1 MKFTHI
7 HNNDY
12 GSEIESIT
20 MELHEH
26 ATLDQVL
33 ESFTRFVR
41 ACGYHFEG
49 SVDIVDH
56 EAELDDYLHDHY
68 NDEPVVDELDEI
80 DDDVLKANADW
91 PVPLST
97 KP

>member
-7 HNNDY
+7 HNNEY
-12 GSEIESIT
+12 GSEIESIS

-26 ATLDQVL
+26 ASLVDAL
-33 ESFTRFVR
+33 ETFTRFLR
-41 ACGYHFEG
+41 AVGFHFDG
-49 SVDIVDH
+49 SVGIVDR
-56 EAELDDYLHDHY
+56 EAEFDDYLHDPAKR
-68 NDEPVVDELDEI
+68 NDVDELDEI

-91 PVPLST
+91 PFPLST

>member
-7 HNNDY
+7 HNNEY
-12 GSEIESIT
+12 GNEIESIS

-26 ATLDQVL
+26 ASLSDALDT
-33 ESFTRFVR
+33 FTRFLR
-41 ACGYHFEG
+41 AVGFHFEG

-56 EAELDDYLHDHY
+56 EAEFDYALEEQEKFDY
-68 NDEPVVDELDEI
+68 IEAYDQI
-80 DDDVLKANADW
+80 DDDLLKANADW
-91 PVPLST
+91 PFPLST

>member
-7 HNNDY
+7 HNNEY
-12 GSEIESIT
+12 GSEIESIS

-26 ATLDQVL
+26 ASLGDAL
-33 ESFTRFVR
+33 ETFTRFLR
-41 ACGYHFEG
+41 AVGYHFEG

-56 EAELDDYLHDHY
+56 EAELNNYSNDYL
-68 NDEPVVDELDEI
+68 NDPVVDELDEI
-80 DDDVLKANADW
+80 DDDTVKANAAW
-91 PVPLST
+91 PFPTSA